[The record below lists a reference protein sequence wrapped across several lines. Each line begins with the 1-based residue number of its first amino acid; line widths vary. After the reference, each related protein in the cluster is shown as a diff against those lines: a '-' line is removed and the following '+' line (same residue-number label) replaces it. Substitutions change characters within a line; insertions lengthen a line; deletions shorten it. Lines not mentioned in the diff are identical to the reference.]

1 VIFYC
6 HFLTIKINNKMKSKF
21 FKYSVLL
28 IIAIVS
34 ANALKAQT
42 SVSDT
47 YSDKYNSYDVTKK
60 DASGRL
66 RESVKTYSDGKE
78 YKFDIVSDKV
88 VNLYVDGEKVPADKY
103 VLYDAEIRRVREQI
117 RLDKIQAKKDQEQ
130 ALKDQ
135 AQARVDE
142 AQAKRDQEQARKD
155 QEQALKEQESAKQDE
170 IQARKDQEQ
179 AKRDQEQAVKD
190 QAQAKLD
197 QEQALR
203 DQAQAKIDEEQA
215 REDQKL
221 MAEMISD
228 LVKDGIVPNEK
239 SLYSITI
246 NSTEMIVNDKKQP
259 DAVFAKYKEKYK
271 RFATG
276 NFSYG
281 VDSGNPRSIH
291 MSRN

>member
-1 VIFYC
+1 
-6 HFLTIKINNKMKSKF
+6 MKTKF

-28 IIAIVS
+28 IIAITS
-34 ANALKAQT
+34 ATALKAQT

-47 YSDKYNSYDVTKK
+47 YSDKYNNYDITKR

-66 RESVKTYSDGKE
+66 RESVKSYSDGKE
-78 YKFDIVSDKV
+78 YKFDIINDKV

-103 VLYDAEIRRVREQI
+103 ALYDTEVRRVREQI
-117 RLDKIQAKKDQEQ
+117 RLDKIQARKDQEQ

-135 AQARVDE
+135 AQARVDQ

-155 QEQALKEQESAKQDE
+155 QEQAVREQASAQQDE

-179 AKRDQEQAVKD
+179 AVKDQARAKLDQEQAVKD
-190 QAQAKLD
+190 Q
-197 QEQALR
+197 EQAVK
-203 DQAQAKIDEEQA
+203 DQVQAKIDEEQA
-215 REDQKL
+215 REDQRL
-221 MAEMISD
+221 MKEMIGD
-228 LVKDGIVPNEK
+228 LIKDGIVPNEK
-239 SLYSITI
+239 SLYLVTL
-246 NSTEMIVNDKKQP
+246 NSTEMTVNDIKQP